1 MDMILNRDEAIK
13 IINDNIKWLN
23 DRTAEYDAG
32 VPTVSDVEWDRVY
45 FALVKLENEWE
56 YYNPESPTQ
65 KIQYAVVNE
74 LQKKIHNHPM
84 LSLDKTKD
92 WNTFAQYF
100 DYHSVV
106 GMLKLDGLT
115 CTLHYQNGN
124 LIGAETR
131 GNGQEGED
139 ILHNALVVKNI
150 PNRID
155 YQEELVIDGEIIC
168 TIQDFEPFKNDY
180 ANPRNFAAGSIR
192 LLDSNECAKRNLK
205 FYAWNLV
212 KGGYNLHAENLN
224 LLSLLGFTVVPWTA
238 GLDWDAR
245 DYLEQVAR
253 EDGLPIDG
261 LVGRFNDI
269 LYGESLGA
277 TSHHSRAAYAFKFAD
292 ETAAARLTGIEWTMG
307 RTGVLTP
314 VAVFT
319 PIELEGTTV
328 ERANLHNISVM
339 KELLYG
345 PGWEGQEVQVF
356 KANMIIPQIQSA
368 EADDER
374 TKMYFT
380 IPTTCPI
387 CGQPTEQ
394 ITEIDSTVLM
404 CSNPAC
410 EGKLIN
416 RLDHFCGKKGLDIK
430 GLSKATLEKLIE
442 WKWVSDYIDIFE
454 LDWAKPLWVKKP
466 GFGEKSVSKL
476 LTSIDA
482 GRFCEL
488 HQFISALGIPLI
500 GQTAAKELANYFKT
514 WEAFI
519 EAIENN
525 NFKFYDLPGFGIE
538 MHYSLKNFDYKEAK
552 YIYYNYLYIK
562 EIKEQ
567 TSNDI
572 LKNKIF
578 CITGTVHK
586 WANRDEVKAFIE
598 SFGGKVTSSVSK
610 NTDYLLNND
619 INSTT
624 SKNKTAKSLG
634 IPIITEDDLLSLL
647 EN

>member
-1 MDMILNRDEAIK
+1 MILNRDEAIK

-32 VPTVSDVEWDRVY
+32 LPTVSDVEWDRVY
-45 FALVKLENEWE
+45 FALVNLENEWN

-65 KIQYAVVNE
+65 KIQYTVVNE

-92 WNTFAQYF
+92 WNIFVQYF
-100 DYHSVV
+100 NYHSAV
-106 GMLKLDGLT
+106 GMIKLDGLT

-168 TIQDFEPFKNDY
+168 TIQDFEPFKNEY

-192 LLDSNECAKRNLK
+192 LLDSNECAKRNLR

-212 KGGYNLHAENLN
+212 KGGYNLHIENLN
-224 LLSLLGFTVVPWTA
+224 LLSRLGFTVVPWTA

-269 LYGESLGA
+269 SYGESLGA

-292 ETAAARLTGIEWTMG
+292 EAAAARLTGIEWTMG

-314 VAVFT
+314 VATFT
-319 PIELEGTTV
+319 PIELEGSTV
-328 ERANLHNISVM
+328 KRANLHNISIM
-339 KELLYG
+339 KELLHG
-345 PGWEGQEVQVF
+345 SGWKGQEVNIF
-356 KANMIIPQIQSA
+356 KANMINPQVESA
-368 EADDER
+368 EEDDNT
-374 TKMYFT
+374 TKSYFS
-380 IPTTCPI
+380 IPTVCPI
-387 CGQPTEQ
+387 CGEPVEQ

-404 CSNPAC
+404 CINEQC

-416 RLDHFCGKKGLDIK
+416 RLDHASGKKGLDIK
-430 GLSKATLEKLIE
+430 GLSKATLEKLIS
-442 WKWVSDYIDIFE
+442 WQWVNNLTDIFK
-454 LDWAKPLWVKKP
+454 LDSHASEWSKKP
-466 GFGEKSVSKL
+466 GFGPKSVGNVLAAIEASK
-476 LTSIDA
+476 I
-482 GRFCEL
+482 CEL
-488 HQFISALGIPLI
+488 HRFIAALGIPLI
-500 GQTAAKELANYFKT
+500 GTTASKELAKYFKT
-514 WEAFI
+514 WENFI
-519 EAIENN
+519 SAIKC
-525 NFKFYDLPGFGIE
+525 NFKFYDLPNFGFE
-538 MHYSLKNFDYKEAK
+538 MHNSIVNFNYEEAE
-552 YIYYNYLYIK
+552 YIYKNYMNI
-562 EIKEQ
+562 Q
-567 TSNDI
+567 TMEENTNTQS
-572 LKNKIF
+572 LEGKTF
-578 CITGTVHK
+578 CVTGSVHNWK
-586 WANRDEVKAFIE
+586 NRDELKAYIE
-598 SFGGKVTSSVSK
+598 TRGGKVTSSVSK
-610 NTDYLLNND
+610 NTNYLINND
-619 INSTT
+619 VNSTS
-624 SKNKTAKSLG
+624 SKNMTAKKLG
-634 IPIITEDDLLSLL
+634 VPIITEADLLSLL
-647 EN
+647 ENCY